1 MSKIFSRFRS
11 TKVLV
16 FPGQGRF
23 DVNSLSSLTKHQN
36 VPLVQSL
43 LAQTD
48 ETLPTLRLSEFITDP
63 ATALTQR
70 DIQLTSI
77 QQPLLILTSYI
88 TYHLL
93 RAVKNENI
101 LNDTDFLLGHSVGEI
116 CALVAQDSIPFVAG
130 LELAY
135 KRGMLMEKLVKETG
149 KAFSMQALLFQPTHY
164 KYITQILEELDVQ
177 VSNYNNYQQ
186 LAVSGEKTELS
197 QKIDQLKAR
206 IAKAGVWK
214 TRVHSIDLGVNIPF
228 HNPVL
233 RPIEKEL
240 GQLFEKT
247 VPVKRALG
255 VPMVSNLNGEMVADV
270 NTQVKNIVQVTS
282 KPVQFL
288 KCLETLSS
296 LDDEFEFISFGDT
309 TSKIIQKY
317 FQDAQKLKNLR
328 AKCSTRTV
336 DDLLSA

>member
-1 MSKIFSRFRS
+1 MSKIFSRLRS
-11 TKVLV
+11 TKVLL

-23 DVNSLSSLTKHQN
+23 DVNSLSSLTKYQN
-36 VPLVQSL
+36 VPVVQSL

-48 ETLPTLRLSEFITDP
+48 KTLPSLRLSEFITDP
-63 ATALTQR
+63 ATALAKK

-77 QQPLLILTSYI
+77 QQPLLILTSSV

-101 LNDTDFLLGHSVGEI
+101 LNNTDFLLGHSVGEI
-116 CALVAQDSIPFVAG
+116 CALVAQDSIPFASG

-135 KRGMLMEKLVKETG
+135 KRGVLMEKLVEETG
-149 KAFSMQALLFQPTHY
+149 KSYSMQALLFQPTHY
-164 KYITQILEELDVQ
+164 KYITQILGELDVQ

-186 LAVSGEKTELS
+186 LVVSGETHELS
-197 QKIDQLKAR
+197 QKINQLKAR

-214 TRVHSIDLGVNIPF
+214 TRVHSIDLGVKIPF

-233 RPIEKEL
+233 QPIESEL
-240 GQLFEKT
+240 EQLFEKT
-247 VPVKRALG
+247 VPVKRSLG
-255 VPMVSNLNGEMVADV
+255 VPMVSNLNGEMVAEV
-270 NTQVKNIVQVTS
+270 NTQVKNIVQATS

-288 KCLETLSS
+288 KCLEMLTS

-309 TSKIIQKY
+309 TTKIIQKY
-317 FQDAQKLKNLR
+317 FQDAQKLNNLQ
-328 AKCSTRTV
+328 AKFSTKTI
-336 DDLLSA
+336 DELLSE

>member
-1 MSKIFSRFRS
+1 MSKIFTRFRS

-23 DVNSLSSLTKHQN
+23 DVNSLSSLTKHQK
-36 VPLVQSL
+36 VPVVQSL
-43 LAQTD
+43 LAQAD
-48 ETLPTLRLSEFITDP
+48 ETLPSLRLSEFITDP
-63 ATALTQR
+63 AIALAKK

-77 QQPLLILTSYI
+77 QQPLLILTSYV

-93 RAVKNENI
+93 RAVKNDNI

-116 CALVAQDSIPFVAG
+116 SALVAQDSISFAAG

-135 KRGMLMEKLVKETG
+135 QRGVLMERLVEETG
-149 KAFSMQALLFQPTHY
+149 KSFSMQALLFQPTHY
-164 KYITQILEELDVQ
+164 KYITQILGELDVQ

-186 LAVSGEKTELS
+186 LVVSGEKLGLG

-214 TRVHSIDLGVNIPF
+214 TRVHSVDLGVKIPF
-228 HNPVL
+228 HNPLL

-240 GQLFEKT
+240 GHLFEKT
-247 VPVKRALG
+247 VPVKRSLG
-255 VPMVSNLNGEMVADV
+255 VPMLSNLNGEMVAEV

-282 KPVQFL
+282 RPVQFL
-288 KCLETLSS
+288 KCLETLAS
-296 LDDEFEFISFGDT
+296 LDDEFEFLSFGDT

-317 FQDAQKLKNLR
+317 FQDAQKLKNLQ
-328 AKCSTRTV
+328 AKYSTKTV
-336 DDLLSA
+336 DDLLNE